1 MRISDWSSDV
11 CSSDLQTTINGNQTN
26 LGDGRSLNLADIPA
40 ELLKQVDV
48 YKTRTADQVEGGI
61 AGTVNVELRRPMD
74 LNRGWTI
81 AGSAR
86 GVYDHISK
94 NTRPHG
100 SLLVATRMN
109 EGDGERG
116 VLINGSWEVGRAS
129 RREREGE
136 RVGRV

>member
-81 AGSAR
+81 AGRAR
-86 GVYDHISK
+86 GVYDDISK
-94 NTRPHG
+94 KPSTYGRYP
-100 SLLVATRMN
+100 VANPEHQGARQ
-109 EGDGERG
+109 ER
-116 VLINGSWEVGRAS
+116 LWDQ
-129 RREREGE
+129 
-136 RVGRV
+136 

>member
-81 AGSAR
+81 AGRAR
-86 GVYDHISK
+86 GVYDEISK
-94 NTRPHG
+94 KTSPYG
-100 SLLVATRMN
+100 SFLVASRLHA
-109 EGDGERG
+109 GDGDRKG
-116 VLINGSWEVGRAS
+116 VV
-129 RREREGE
+129 
-136 RVGRV
+136 